1 MENFVI
7 IIAVIAGLVAGYVL
21 GKKSVSTDNSQ
32 FETRIADLTTQITLL
47 NSQNTELQKKL
58 SEQNTLELTL
68 KPLQEKVQELQ
79 RLAAETNETRTKAET
94 AIQTN
99 IQNIQTSY
107 QSLSNETQ
115 RLSTALTRSQ
125 DRGAWG
131 QVQLEKLLED
141 SGLIKDVNF
150 IAQHRFQ
157 TDEGTL
163 IPDITIELP
172 GHGHLV
178 IDSKFPFEAY
188 WQSITETDPAKKAEL
203 LKKHAQDVLKHA
215 KELNAKNYT
224 SATRGPK
231 FVIMWLPYESILS
244 AAVEADP
251 TLLDACNKLK
261 VSLASPTIMYSLS
274 STIAFTWQ
282 QNKLA
287 ENAEEIR
294 KVASGL
300 LEGMIKLASSLQ
312 TMGNGLS
319 TAVRNFNAFR
329 KRFDNSVMRDAR
341 KLEELGLSVA
351 GELEVPE
358 AITLEVESVQTE
370 TGIIDVEPVDELEQ

>member
-1 MENFVI
+1 MENFAI

-21 GKKSVSTDNSQ
+21 GKKSVSTDDSQ
-32 FETRIADLTTQITLL
+32 YETRIADLTTQITLL

-150 IAQHRFQ
+150 ISQHRFQ

-215 KELNAKNYT
+215 KDLNSKNYT

-358 AITLEVESVQTE
+358 AITLEVESVQTD

>member
-1 MENFVI
+1 MENFAI
-7 IIAVIAGLVAGYVL
+7 IIAVIAGLVAGYIL
-21 GKKSVSTDNSQ
+21 GKKSVSTDGSQ
-32 FETRIADLTTQITLL
+32 YETRIADLNTQIALL
-47 NSQNTELQKKL
+47 NSQNAELQKKV
-58 SEQNTLELTL
+58 SEQTTLELTL

-150 IAQHRFQ
+150 ISQHRFQ

-215 KELNAKNYT
+215 KDLNSKNYT

>member
-1 MENFVI
+1 MENFAI

-21 GKKSVSTDNSQ
+21 GKKSISTDSSH
-32 FETRIADLTTQITLL
+32 FETKIADLNTQITLL
-47 NSQNTELQKKL
+47 NSQNAELQKKI

-79 RLAAETNETRTKAET
+79 TLAAQTNESRTKAET

-188 WQSITETDPAKKAEL
+188 WQSITETDPAKKTEL

-215 KELNAKNYT
+215 KDLNSKNYT

>member
-1 MENFVI
+1 MENFAI
-7 IIAVIAGLVAGYVL
+7 IIAVLAGLVVGFVF
-21 GKKSVSTDNSQ
+21 GKKSTTTDTSQYENRINDLNSKI
-32 FETRIADLTTQITLL
+32 ELL
-47 NSQNTELQKKL
+47 NSHNTDLQKKV
-58 SEQNTLELTL
+58 SDQAALEITL
-68 KPLQEKVQELQ
+68 KPLQQQVQELQ
-79 RLAAETNETRTKAET
+79 RLANETNKTRAE
-94 AIQTN
+94 AEAKIQTN
-99 IQNIQTSY
+99 IANIQASY
-107 QSLSNETQ
+107 GSLSTETQ

-141 SGLIKDVNF
+141 SGLINGVNF
-150 IAQHRFQ
+150 IPQHRFQ

-188 WQSITETDPAKKAEL
+188 WQSITETDPNRKIEL
-203 LKKHAQDVLKHA
+203 QKKHAADVLNHA
-215 KELNAKNYT
+215 KDLNSKNYS

-251 TLLDACNKLK
+251 SLLEKCNQLK

-274 STIAFTWQ
+274 TTIAFTWQ

-294 KVASGL
+294 QVASGL
-300 LEGMIKLASSLQ
+300 LDRLVKLSGYLG
-312 TMGNGLS
+312 TMRSGLVS
-319 TAVRNFNAFR
+319 AITNFNHFVSR
-329 KRFDNSVMRDAR
+329 YDNSVLKEAK
-341 KLEELGLSVA
+341 KLEQLGISVS
-351 GELEVPE
+351 GQLDSPE
-358 AITLEVESVQTE
+358 EITDAPRAIKTQ
-370 TGIIDVEPVDELEQ
+370 GDIIDVEPVDELDQ

>member
-1 MENFVI
+1 MENFAI

-21 GKKSVSTDNSQ
+21 GKKSISTDSSH
-32 FETRIADLTTQITLL
+32 FETKIADLNTQITLL
-47 NSQNTELQKKL
+47 NSQNAELQKKI

-79 RLAAETNETRTKAET
+79 TLAAQTNESRTKAET

-188 WQSITETDPAKKAEL
+188 WQSITETDPAKKTEL

-215 KELNAKNYT
+215 KDLNSKNYT

-351 GELEVPE
+351 GELAVPE

-370 TGIIDVEPVDELEQ
+370 TGIIDIEPVDEIEQ

>member
-1 MENFVI
+1 MENFAI

>member
-1 MENFVI
+1 MENFAI

-32 FETRIADLTTQITLL
+32 SETRIADLTTQITLL
-47 NSQNTELQKKL
+47 NSQNAELQKKL

>member
-1 MENFVI
+1 MENFAI

-21 GKKSVSTDNSQ
+21 GKKSISTDSSH
-32 FETRIADLTTQITLL
+32 FETKIADLNTQITLL
-47 NSQNTELQKKL
+47 NSQNAELQKKI

-79 RLAAETNETRTKAET
+79 TLAAQTNESRTKAET

-188 WQSITETDPAKKAEL
+188 WQSITETDPAKKTEL

-215 KELNAKNYT
+215 KDLNSKNYT

-370 TGIIDVEPVDELEQ
+370 TGIIDIEPVDEIEQ

>member
-1 MENFVI
+1 MENFAI
-7 IIAVIAGLVAGYVL
+7 IFAVIAGLVAGYVL

>member
-1 MENFVI
+1 MENFAI
-7 IIAVIAGLVAGYVL
+7 IIAVVVGLLVGFFF
-21 GKKSVSTDNSQ
+21 GKKSNPIDTSQYEMRINDLNSKI
-32 FETRIADLTTQITLL
+32 ELL
-47 NSQNTELQKKL
+47 NTHNSDLQKKVN
-58 SEQNTLELTL
+58 EQAALELTL
-68 KPLQEKVQELQ
+68 KPLQQQVQELQ
-79 RLAAETNETRTKAET
+79 RLANETNKTRAE
-94 AIQTN
+94 AEASIQTN
-99 IQNIQTSY
+99 ISNIQTSY

-141 SGLIKDVNF
+141 SGLIKGVNY
-150 IAQHRFQ
+150 IPQHRFQ

-188 WQSITETDPAKKAEL
+188 WQSITEADPSKKAEL

-215 KELNAKNYT
+215 KDLNAKNYT
-224 SATRGPK
+224 SATQGPK

-251 TLLDACNKLK
+251 NLLDACNKLK

-282 QNKLA
+282 QNRLA

-370 TGIIDVEPVDELEQ
+370 TGIIDVDPVDELEQ

>member
-1 MENFVI
+1 MENFAI
-7 IIAVIAGLVAGYVL
+7 IIAVIAGLIAGYVL

-32 FETRIADLTTQITLL
+32 SETRIADLTTQITLL

>member
-1 MENFVI
+1 MENFAI

-21 GKKSVSTDNSQ
+21 GKKSISTDSSH
-32 FETRIADLTTQITLL
+32 FETKIADLNTQITLL
-47 NSQNTELQKKL
+47 NSQNAELQKKI

-79 RLAAETNETRTKAET
+79 TLAAQTNESRTKAET

-188 WQSITETDPAKKAEL
+188 WQSITETDPAKRTEL

-215 KELNAKNYT
+215 KDLNSKNYT

>member
-1 MENFVI
+1 
-7 IIAVIAGLVAGYVL
+7 
-21 GKKSVSTDNSQ
+21 
-32 FETRIADLTTQITLL
+32 
-47 NSQNTELQKKL
+47 
-58 SEQNTLELTL
+58 
-68 KPLQEKVQELQ
+68 
-79 RLAAETNETRTKAET
+79 
-94 AIQTN
+94 
-99 IQNIQTSY
+99 
-107 QSLSNETQ
+107 
-115 RLSTALTRSQ
+115 
-125 DRGAWG
+125 
-131 QVQLEKLLED
+131 VQLEKLLED

>member
-1 MENFVI
+1 MENFAI

-21 GKKSVSTDNSQ
+21 GKKSISTDSSH
-32 FETRIADLTTQITLL
+32 FETKIADLNTQITLL
-47 NSQNTELQKKL
+47 NSQNAELQKKI

-79 RLAAETNETRTKAET
+79 TLAAQTNESRTKAET

-188 WQSITETDPAKKAEL
+188 WQSITETEPAKKTEL

-215 KELNAKNYT
+215 KDLNSKNYT

-370 TGIIDVEPVDELEQ
+370 TGIIDIEPVDEIEQ

>member
-1 MENFVI
+1 MENFAI

-21 GKKSVSTDNSQ
+21 GKKSISTDSSH
-32 FETRIADLTTQITLL
+32 FETKIADLNTQITLL
-47 NSQNTELQKKL
+47 NSQNAELQKKI

-79 RLAAETNETRTKAET
+79 TLAAQTNESRTKAET

-131 QVQLEKLLED
+131 QVPLEKLLAD

-188 WQSITETDPAKKAEL
+188 WQSITETDPAKKTEL

-215 KELNAKNYT
+215 KDLNSKNYT

-370 TGIIDVEPVDELEQ
+370 TGIIDIEPVDEIEQ

>member
-1 MENFVI
+1 MENFAI

-21 GKKSVSTDNSQ
+21 GKKSISTDSSH
-32 FETRIADLTTQITLL
+32 FETKIADLNTQITLL
-47 NSQNTELQKKL
+47 NSQNAELQKKI

-79 RLAAETNETRTKAET
+79 TLAAQTNESRTKAET

-188 WQSITETDPAKKAEL
+188 WQSITETDPAKKTEL

-215 KELNAKNYT
+215 KDLNSKNYT

-244 AAVEADP
+244 AAVEADS

-370 TGIIDVEPVDELEQ
+370 TGIIDIEPVDEIEQ